1 MEHPRTFN
9 HAPPLLRIDRFRL
22 SQTMQ
27 EGYLTVLN
35 VWRENAVRKNW
46 NRIVDALPWH
56 FSSFRVFFDCVC
68 PSASTQRSFFSITF
82 SRNYLY
88 N

>member
-56 FSSFRVFFDCVC
+56 FSSFRFFFDCVC